1 MALFVNCPHCSNR
14 RVNNDDDCP
23 FCGYS
28 VKLGKTR
35 EQIQQ
40 EAEEEEARLAAE
52 AQALEEAR
60 IAEEQARIAEEQAK
74 AAEQARLAAE
84 ARAAEQARLAA
95 EQQAKAAAA
104 AQRAQQ
110 GGGIFAKFQQKTISR
125 PQVDISDKV
134 NDMDNLPYI
143 PEEGE
148 GADQQLPPMILD
160 KPVSVATIASTPA
173 VTLTPLPKEKEDSV
187 LPPMQLEHEVTME
200 EIRNTPAVALDPI
213 QGEVI
218 EDALPDYAMP
228 EGMEQPV
235 IPQPVQPTVPAPA
248 APQPVQ
254 PTVPTPAVPQP
265 VQPTVPTPAVPQ
277 PVQPTV
283 PTPAVPQPVRPTV
296 PTPAVPQPVRPTV
309 PTPAVPQPV
318 QQAQTPAAPQRQ
330 QRQQRQWSSDPNQ
343 TNNIPQ
349 QPAAPQAQAPAAPQR
364 PQRQQR
370 QWSSDPNQANNA
382 PQQRPAAPQAQ
393 APAAPQRQQ
402 RQQRQWS
409 SDPNQANNAPQQ
421 RPAAPQAQAPAAPQ
435 RPQRQQRQWSSD
447 PNQANN
453 APQQRPAAPQQPMQ
467 SRQPQ
472 QPRPQQPRQQ
482 RPQPAPQPQQRRPQ
496 RSGKIEL
503 QPIEQQ
509 VSEFTATGER
519 LENLP
524 PQQAPS
530 DPNFDTDSYV
540 RNLQYQMQA
549 GQMNSQETNQQ
560 EDILKNAEKVQVQ
573 PMKFDGKQIHV
584 SNVNVVKAP
593 KEGNKNL
600 VPIIFVIILVIALIG
615 IAVYIFAFSGLFK
628 KQITVTFDK
637 PTTWSDN
644 IYAFPYANAE
654 EYKTTRADSAK
665 VTACKMEKNSNG
677 TFTLKLDPEYKSKY
691 VIFVD
696 LNDEKNVYPENALAQ
711 YESAGTINGVLIE
724 DGKTYQFDLSG
735 NSSAASSE
743 PSAVTS
749 SVSSGS

>member
-235 IPQPVQPTVPAPA
+235 IPQPVQPA
-248 APQPVQ
+248 
-254 PTVPTPAVPQP
+254 VPTPAVPQP
-265 VQPTVPTPAVPQ
+265 VQPA
-277 PVQPTV
+277 
-283 PTPAVPQPVRPTV
+283 
-296 PTPAVPQPVRPTV
+296 V

-330 QRQQRQWSSDPNQ
+330 QRQQRKWSADPNQTNNVPQQPAVPQAQAPVAPQRPQRQQRQWSSDPNQ

-370 QWSSDPNQANNA
+370 QWSSDPNQTNNI
-382 PQQRPAAPQAQ
+382 PQQ
-393 APAAPQRQQ
+393 
-402 RQQRQWS
+402 
-409 SDPNQANNAPQQ
+409 
-421 RPAAPQAQAPAAPQ
+421 PAAPQAQAPAAPQ

-573 PMKFDGKQIHV
+573 PMKFDGKQIRV

-677 TFTLKLDPEYKSKY
+677 TFTLKLDPEYKGKY
-691 VIFVD
+691 VIFID

-711 YESAGTINGVLIE
+711 YECAGTINGVLIE

>member
-235 IPQPVQPTVPAPA
+235 IPQPVQPTVP
-248 APQPVQ
+248 
-254 PTVPTPAVPQP
+254 TPAVPQP
-265 VQPTVPTPAVPQ
+265 VQ
-277 PVQPTV
+277 
-283 PTPAVPQPVRPTV
+283 PTV

-330 QRQQRQWSSDPNQ
+330 QRQWSSDPNQ

-349 QPAAPQAQAPAAPQR
+349 Q
-364 PQRQQR
+364 
-370 QWSSDPNQANNA
+370 
-382 PQQRPAAPQAQ
+382 
-393 APAAPQRQQ
+393 
-402 RQQRQWS
+402 
-409 SDPNQANNAPQQ
+409 
-421 RPAAPQAQAPAAPQ
+421 PAAPQAQAPAAPQ

-628 KQITVTFDK
+628 KQISVTFDK

-677 TFTLKLDPEYKSKY
+677 TFTLKLDPEYKGKY
-691 VIFVD
+691 VIFID

>member
-265 VQPTVPTPAVPQ
+265 VQ
-277 PVQPTV
+277 
-283 PTPAVPQPVRPTV
+283 
-296 PTPAVPQPVRPTV
+296 
-309 PTPAVPQPV
+309 
-318 QQAQTPAAPQRQ
+318 QAQTPAAPQRP

-349 QPAAPQAQAPAAPQR
+349 Q
-364 PQRQQR
+364 
-370 QWSSDPNQANNA
+370 
-382 PQQRPAAPQAQ
+382 
-393 APAAPQRQQ
+393 
-402 RQQRQWS
+402 
-409 SDPNQANNAPQQ
+409 
-421 RPAAPQAQAPAAPQ
+421 PAAPQAQAPAAPQ

-482 RPQPAPQPQQRRPQ
+482 RPQPASQPQQRRPQ

-540 RNLQYQMQA
+540 RNLQYQMKA
-549 GQMNSQETNQQ
+549 GQMNSQETDQQ

-628 KQITVTFDK
+628 KQISVTFDK

-677 TFTLKLDPEYKSKY
+677 TFTLKLDPEYKGKY

>member
-235 IPQPVQPTVPAPA
+235 IPQPVQPA
-248 APQPVQ
+248 
-254 PTVPTPAVPQP
+254 
-265 VQPTVPTPAVPQ
+265 VPTPAVPQ

-296 PTPAVPQPVRPTV
+296 PTPAVPQPV
-309 PTPAVPQPV
+309 
-318 QQAQTPAAPQRQ
+318 QQAQAPAAPQRQ

-349 QPAAPQAQAPAAPQR
+349 Q
-364 PQRQQR
+364 
-370 QWSSDPNQANNA
+370 
-382 PQQRPAAPQAQ
+382 
-393 APAAPQRQQ
+393 
-402 RQQRQWS
+402 
-409 SDPNQANNAPQQ
+409 
-421 RPAAPQAQAPAAPQ
+421 PAAPQAQAPAAPQ

-628 KQITVTFDK
+628 KQISVTFDK

-677 TFTLKLDPEYKSKY
+677 TFTLKLDPEYKGKY
-691 VIFVD
+691 VIFID

>member
-235 IPQPVQPTVPAPA
+235 IPQPV
-248 APQPVQ
+248 
-254 PTVPTPAVPQP
+254 
-265 VQPTVPTPAVPQ
+265 
-277 PVQPTV
+277 
-283 PTPAVPQPVRPTV
+283 
-296 PTPAVPQPVRPTV
+296 RPTV

-318 QQAQTPAAPQRQ
+318 QQAQTPAAPQRP

-349 QPAAPQAQAPAAPQR
+349 Q
-364 PQRQQR
+364 
-370 QWSSDPNQANNA
+370 
-382 PQQRPAAPQAQ
+382 
-393 APAAPQRQQ
+393 
-402 RQQRQWS
+402 
-409 SDPNQANNAPQQ
+409 
-421 RPAAPQAQAPAAPQ
+421 PAAPQAQAPAAPQ

-482 RPQPAPQPQQRRPQ
+482 RPQPASQPQQRRPQ

-540 RNLQYQMQA
+540 RNLQYQMKA
-549 GQMNSQETNQQ
+549 GQMNSQETDQQ

-628 KQITVTFDK
+628 KQISVTFDK

-677 TFTLKLDPEYKSKY
+677 TFTLKLDPEYKGKY

>member
-148 GADQQLPPMILD
+148 GADQQLPPMTLD

-235 IPQPVQPTVPAPA
+235 IPQPVR
-248 APQPVQ
+248 

-265 VQPTVPTPAVPQ
+265 VQPTIPTPAVPQ
-277 PVQPTV
+277 S
-283 PTPAVPQPVRPTV
+283 
-296 PTPAVPQPVRPTV
+296 
-309 PTPAVPQPV
+309 V
-318 QQAQTPAAPQRQ
+318 QQAQTPVAPQRP

-370 QWSSDPNQANNA
+370 QWSSDPNQTNNA
-382 PQQRPAAPQAQ
+382 PQQ
-393 APAAPQRQQ
+393 
-402 RQQRQWS
+402 
-409 SDPNQANNAPQQ
+409 
-421 RPAAPQAQAPAAPQ
+421 PAAPQAQAPAAPQ

-540 RNLQYQMQA
+540 RNLQYQMKA
-549 GQMNSQETNQQ
+549 GQMNSQETDQQ

-573 PMKFDGKQIHV
+573 PMKFDGKQIRV

-628 KQITVTFDK
+628 KQISVTFDK

-677 TFTLKLDPEYKSKY
+677 TFTLKLDPEYKGKY

>member
-248 APQPVQ
+248 
-254 PTVPTPAVPQP
+254 
-265 VQPTVPTPAVPQ
+265 VPQ

-296 PTPAVPQPVRPTV
+296 PTPAVPQPV
-309 PTPAVPQPV
+309 
-318 QQAQTPAAPQRQ
+318 QQAQAPAAPQRQ

-349 QPAAPQAQAPAAPQR
+349 Q
-364 PQRQQR
+364 
-370 QWSSDPNQANNA
+370 
-382 PQQRPAAPQAQ
+382 
-393 APAAPQRQQ
+393 
-402 RQQRQWS
+402 
-409 SDPNQANNAPQQ
+409 
-421 RPAAPQAQAPAAPQ
+421 PAAPQAQAPAAPQ

-628 KQITVTFDK
+628 KQISVTFDK

-677 TFTLKLDPEYKSKY
+677 TFTLKLDPEYKGKY
-691 VIFVD
+691 VIFID

>member
-1 MALFVNCPHCSNR
+1 MLNEYTCTFCTFRLFQILDIEEDFAMALFVNCPHCSNR

-104 AQRAQQ
+104 AQRTQQ
-110 GGGIFAKFQQKTISR
+110 GGGIFAKFQQKTVSR

-173 VTLTPLPKEKEDSV
+173 VTLTPLTKEKEDSV

-235 IPQPVQPTVPAPA
+235 IPQPVQPTVPTPA
-248 APQPVQ
+248 VPQPVRPTVPTPAVPQPVQ
-254 PTVPTPAVPQP
+254 PAVPTPAVPQP

-283 PTPAVPQPVRPTV
+283 PTPAVPQSVR
-296 PTPAVPQPVRPTV
+296 
-309 PTPAVPQPV
+309 
-318 QQAQTPAAPQRQ
+318 QAQAPAAP

-343 TNNIPQ
+343 ANNIPQ
-349 QPAAPQAQAPAAPQR
+349 QPAAPQAQTPAAPQR

-370 QWSSDPNQANNA
+370 QWSSDPNQT
-382 PQQRPAAPQAQ
+382 
-393 APAAPQRQQ
+393 
-402 RQQRQWS
+402 
-409 SDPNQANNAPQQ
+409 NNAPQQ

-467 SRQPQ
+467 SRQPQQPRPQ

-573 PMKFDGKQIHV
+573 PMKFDGKQIRV

-628 KQITVTFDK
+628 KQISVTFDK

-665 VTACKMEKNSNG
+665 VTACKMEKNSSG
-677 TFTLKLDPEYKSKY
+677 TFTLKLDPEYKGKY
-691 VIFVD
+691 VIFID